1 LGVRVRWK
9 TRIAPNLKEVVMSGA
24 AKFGLPMVVLAAA
37 LCAPSA
43 GAVDLQSL
51 IDAHVAYVNGGIG
64 TDEADALRAEARYY
78 PLELMFSR
86 RGDGERAEFVADV
99 HLQIL
104 DAAGRIVV
112 DRSSQGPIFLARLPN
127 GQYTIS
133 AEFQGR
139 TQTRRVA
146 LGDGRR
152 ESLSFFWG

>member
-1 LGVRVRWK
+1 
-9 TRIAPNLKEVVMSGA
+9 MSVA
-24 AKFGLPMVVLAAA
+24 AKFALPIFIAAA
-37 LCAPSA
+37 AFCATSSH
-43 GAVDLQSL
+43 AVDLQSL

-64 TDEADALRAEARYY
+64 TDEADELRAESRSF

-104 DAAGRIVV
+104 DAAGRVVV
-112 DRSSQGPIFLARLPN
+112 DRASQGPIFLARLPD

-139 TQTRRVA
+139 TQTRRIA
-146 LGDGRR
+146 LANGRR

>member
-1 LGVRVRWK
+1 
-9 TRIAPNLKEVVMSGA
+9 MSVA
-24 AKFGLPMVVLAAA
+24 AKFALPILVAAA
-37 LCAPSA
+37 GFCATSSHA
-43 GAVDLQSL
+43 ADLQSL

-64 TDEADALRAEARYY
+64 TDEADELRAEARNF
-78 PLELMFSR
+78 PLELLFSR

-104 DAAGRIVV
+104 DAAGRVVV
-112 DRSSQGPIFLARLPN
+112 DRASQGPIFLARLPD
-127 GQYTIS
+127 GHYTIS

-146 LGDGRR
+146 LGNGRR

>member
-1 LGVRVRWK
+1 
-9 TRIAPNLKEVVMSGA
+9 MSGA

-43 GAVDLQSL
+43 GAADLQSL

-64 TDEADALRAEARYY
+64 SDEADALRTEARYF

-86 RGDGERAEFVADV
+86 RGEGERAEFVADV

-127 GQYTIS
+127 GHYTIS